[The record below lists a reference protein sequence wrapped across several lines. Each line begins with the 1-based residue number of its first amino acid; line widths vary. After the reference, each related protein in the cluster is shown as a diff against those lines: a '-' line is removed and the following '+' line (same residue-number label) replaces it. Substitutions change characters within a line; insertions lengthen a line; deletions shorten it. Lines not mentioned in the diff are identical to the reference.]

1 MKILMVY
8 PKCPESFW
16 SFKHIITLFGKKAYL
31 PPLGLMAVSAIL
43 PDEFEKRL
51 VDMNTIELTDEDLLW
66 ADFVFIS
73 AMIVQKESSISV
85 IELNLAI

>member
-8 PKCPESFW
+8 PECPNSFW

-31 PPLGLMAVSAIL
+31 PPLGLMTVSALL
-43 PDEFEKRL
+43 PVEFERKL
-51 VDMNTIELTDEDLLW
+51 VDMNTSELADEDILW

-85 IELNLAI
+85 IKKM